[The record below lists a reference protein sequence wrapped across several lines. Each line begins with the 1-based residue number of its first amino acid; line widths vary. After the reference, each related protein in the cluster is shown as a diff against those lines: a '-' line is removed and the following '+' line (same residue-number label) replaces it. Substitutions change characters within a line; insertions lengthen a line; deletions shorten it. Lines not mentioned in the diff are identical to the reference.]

1 MYNRIIQ
8 KDLRKLIKNFPAVAL
23 LGPRQ
28 IGKTTLAKSLLDTI
42 KKGIYLD
49 LEDKDDYNA
58 LSNTKLFFENHRSGL
73 IIIDEVQRMPALFSL
88 LRAEIDAYRN
98 PGRFLLLG
106 SASPDLLQQ
115 SAETLAGRIVYKE
128 LSPLNLREIR
138 ERIKY
143 EQHWLKGGY
152 PDALKQRNIELWEIW
167 QGSFLRT
174 YIERDLPLLGLPS
187 PARTI
192 TSLLQMLA
200 YNQGQIL
207 NKSEYAKSLGIS
219 VPTVSNMIDYLSF
232 AYLIR
237 LLPAFS
243 TNTKKRLVKSPKV
256 YIRDTGMLHHLLG
269 VSHMKG
275 LLSNPKVGFSWES
288 YVIEQLIQYLP
299 DQKNVFYYRTQD
311 GTEADL
317 VIARYNQPEEIIEVK
332 LHSEPK
338 VTKSLLNSMKDL
350 GVNKAYMIVP
360 GTKVYFRLQENIS
373 VCSLDQYWEKQT
385 NSRNTSI

>member
-1 MYNRIIQ
+1 MYTRIIQ

-28 IGKTTLAKSLLDTI
+28 IGKTTLAKSVLETL
-42 KKGIYLD
+42 KQGIYLD
-49 LEDKDDYNA
+49 LEDKDDFNA
-58 LSNTKLFFENHRSGL
+58 LSNTKLFFESHRSEL
-73 IIIDEVQRMPALFSL
+73 IIIDEVQRMPSLFPM
-88 LRAEIDAYRN
+88 LRSEIDAFRM

-106 SASPDLLQQ
+106 SASPELLQQ
-115 SAETLAGRIVYKE
+115 SSETLAGRIVYKE
-128 LSPLNLREIR
+128 LSPLNILEIGQK
-138 ERIKY
+138 IKY

-152 PDALKQRNIELWEIW
+152 PDALKQRSIELWEVW
-167 QGSFLRT
+167 HGSFLRT

-192 TSLLQMLA
+192 TSLLQMLS

-219 VPTVSNMIDYLSF
+219 VPTVSNMIDYLSY

-237 LLPAFS
+237 LLPAYS

-256 YIRDTGMLHHLLG
+256 YIRDSGMLHHLLG

-275 LLSNPKVGFSWES
+275 LLSNPKVGFSWEG
-288 YVIEQLIQYLP
+288 YVIEQLVQYLP
-299 DQKNVFYYRTQD
+299 EQKNVFYYRTQD

-338 VTKSLLNSMKDL
+338 VTKSLLNSMNDL
-350 GVNKAYMIVP
+350 AVNKASIIVP
-360 GTKVYFRLQENIS
+360 GNKIYYRLQDNIS
-373 VCSLDQYWEKQT
+373 VCSIDKFLEKQ
-385 NSRNTSI
+385 